1 MDRIS
6 TMKIIEKL
14 NLKIDRLIE
23 NYELLKR
30 ENQKLRQDLDDLKN
44 RNDELERNN
53 QDMLL
58 RIDSTLTFVE
68 AKNIA
73 K

>member
-1 MDRIS
+1 MNV
-6 TMKIIEKL
+6 IEKIDY
-14 NLKIDRLIE
+14 KIDKLIQE
-23 NYELLKR
+23 YELLRR
-30 ENQKLRQDLDDLKN
+30 ENERLHQELDILKN

-68 AKNIA
+68 AKHFA

>member
-1 MDRIS
+1 MEV
-6 TMKIIEKL
+6 IEKID
-14 NLKIDRLIE
+14 LKIDRLIQE
-23 NYELLKR
+23 YELLR
-30 ENQKLRQDLDDLKN
+30 ENEKLRQELDEIKN

-68 AKNIA
+68 AKHFA

>member
-1 MDRIS
+1 ME
-6 TMKIIEKL
+6 IINKL
-14 NLKIDRLIE
+14 NTKIDKLIYE
-23 NYELLKR
+23 YELLKK
-30 ENQKLRQDLDDLKN
+30 ENENLRQDLDILKN
-44 RNDELERNN
+44 KNDELERNN

-68 AKNIA
+68 AKHIG

>member
-1 MDRIS
+1 ME
-6 TMKIIEKL
+6 IIEIL
-14 NLKIDRLIE
+14 NTKIDKLLYQ
-23 NYELLKR
+23 YELLKK
-30 ENQKLRQDLDDLKN
+30 ENENLRQDLNDLKN
-44 RNDELERNN
+44 KNDELERNN

-68 AKNIA
+68 AKNIG

>member
-1 MDRIS
+1 MS
-6 TMKIIEKL
+6 SMEIIEKV
-14 NLKIDRLIE
+14 NMKIDKLIHE
-23 NYELLKR
+23 YELLKK
-30 ENQKLRQDLDDLKN
+30 ENQNLRQDLDDLKN

-58 RIDSTLTFVE
+58 RIDSTLTFIE
-68 AKNIA
+68 AKHIG

>member
-1 MDRIS
+1 MN
-6 TMKIIEKL
+6 IIETL
-14 NLKIDRLIE
+14 NTKIDKLIYE
-23 NYELLKR
+23 YELLKK
-30 ENQKLRQDLDDLKN
+30 ENDNLRQDLDSLKN
-44 RNDELERNN
+44 KNDELERNN

-68 AKNIA
+68 AKHIG

>member
-1 MDRIS
+1 MDKIV
-6 TMKIIEKL
+6 TMDVVSKL
-14 NLKIDRLIE
+14 NTKIDKLIQA
-23 NYELLKR
+23 YELLKK
-30 ENQKLRQDLDDLKN
+30 ENDSLRQDLDTLKN
-44 RNDELERNN
+44 KNDELERNN

-68 AKNIA
+68 AKNIG